1 MISRTLRRIAV
12 ALMPVVCS
20 IAGVAHAEPFLVSVE
35 GEAAKAVTNPQRDLF
50 GFGGGGALSLHY
62 PITPAVLIGVR
73 LQAGLLSNG
82 DPPSDKGLRDP
93 GAGTFEFAMLNLR
106 LRPFGGSTGVRRA
119 KGFFLDVGAGGGVT
133 GSLARPAFSAGL
145 GYGIPI
151 DPIVLAPTVRYLQVF
166 QPTTV
171 LASDDARLVLLGI
184 EITFGDALHEP
195 TVAAKQAA
203 KAPAPSDRDHDGID
217 DPHDKCP
224 DEPEDHDGFQDDD
237 GCPDPDND
245 GDGILDAKDKCPNQA
260 EDRDEFED
268 EDGCPEP
275 DNDHDGFADADDK
288 CPNEPETMN
297 GNQDFDGCPDEGLIV
312 LENDR
317 IVLEERVLFAFERA
331 RVMHEA
337 RPILRAIVKM
347 KEQHPEWVSLRI
359 EGHADARGDE
369 RYNQELSE
377 RRANHVMEELI
388 KLGIPASQIHAVGFG
403 ASRLRDKRDDEDAHQ
418 RNRRVEFVVEA
429 QRMTPAGATEGAAT
443 AKRDAAAEAAGTP
456 VEGPDT
462 DKPAEVA
469 PAVKHRAH
477 AKKQAPAAPA
487 ASPDAKPTEV
497 PKP

>member
-1 MISRTLRRIAV
+1 M
-12 ALMPVVCS
+12 
-20 IAGVAHAEPFLVSVE
+20 
-35 GEAAKAVTNPQRDLF
+35 AVTKPQSDLF
-50 GFGGGGALSLHY
+50 GIGGGGALALHY
-62 PITPAVLIGVR
+62 PITPAVLIGLR

-82 DPPSDKGLRDP
+82 DPPSDRGLRDP
-93 GAGTFEFAMLNLR
+93 GTGTFELAMLNFR

-145 GYGIPI
+145 GYGIAI
-151 DPIVLAPTVRYLQVF
+151 DPIVLAPTLRYLQVF

-171 LASDDARLVLLGI
+171 LASDDARVVLLGI
-184 EITFGDALHEP
+184 EITFGDELHEP
-195 TVAAKQAA
+195 VVAAKAAA
-203 KAPAPSDRDHDGID
+203 KPPAPSDRDHDGID

-224 DEPEDHDGFQDDD
+224 DQPEDHDGFQDED

-245 GDGILDAKDKCPNQA
+245 ADGILDAKDKCPNEA
-260 EDRDEFED
+260 EDRDQFED

-275 DNDHDGFADADDK
+275 DNDHDGFADADDQ

-297 GNQDFDGCPDEGLIV
+297 GNQDSDGCPDEGLFV

-337 RPILRAIVKM
+337 RPILRAIVKL

-359 EGHADARGDE
+359 EGHADARGDA

-388 KLGIPASQIHAVGFG
+388 KLGIPAAQIHAVGFG

-418 RNRRVEFVVEA
+418 RNRRVEFVIEA
-429 QRMTPAGATEGAAT
+429 QRMTPVGATEGVDT
-443 AKRDAAAEAAGTP
+443 AKRDAAAAAAGAP
-456 VEGPDT
+456 EEGPPSAAGDA
-462 DKPAEVA
+462 DKPAAEPTSA
-469 PAVKHRAH
+469 PKRRSKAKPH
-477 AKKQAPAAPA
+477 AAAAQAPAPE
-487 ASPDAKPTEV
+487 AKPTEA

>member
-20 IAGVAHAEPFLVSVE
+20 SAGIAHAEPILISVE
-35 GEAAKAVTNPQRDLF
+35 GQAAMAVTKPQSDLF
-50 GFGGGGALSLHY
+50 GIGGGGALALHY
-62 PITPAVLIGVR
+62 PLTPAVLIGLR

-93 GAGTFEFAMLNLR
+93 GSGTFELAMLNFR
-106 LRPFGGSTGVRRA
+106 LRPFGGRTGVRRA
-119 KGFFLDVGAGGGVT
+119 NGFFLDVGAGGGVT
-133 GSLARPAFSAGL
+133 GSLARAAFSAGL
-145 GYGIPI
+145 GYGIAI
-151 DPIVLAPTVRYLQVF
+151 DPIVLAPTLRYLQVL

-184 EITFGDALHEP
+184 EITFGDQLHEP
-195 TVAAKQAA
+195 AKPAAKPQ
-203 KAPAPSDRDHDGID
+203 APSDRDHDGID
-217 DPHDKCP
+217 DPHDQCP
-224 DEPEDHDGFQDDD
+224 DEPEDHDGFQDTD

-245 GDGILDAKDKCPNQA
+245 ADGILDANDKCPDEA

-275 DNDHDGFADADDK
+275 DNDHDGFADAVDQ

-297 GNQDFDGCPDEGLIV
+297 GNQDTDGCPDEGLFV
-312 LENDR
+312 LQKDR

-331 RVMHEA
+331 RVVHAA
-337 RPILRAIVKM
+337 RPILKAIVKL

-359 EGHADARGDE
+359 EGHADARGNA

-388 KLGIPASQIHAVGFG
+388 KLGIPAAQIHAVGFG

-429 QRMTPAGATEGAAT
+429 QRMTPVGAIEGEDT
-443 AKRDAAAEAAGTP
+443 AKRDAAAAAAGTP
-456 VEGPDT
+456 EEGPDA
-462 DKPAEVA
+462 DKA
-469 PAVKHRAH
+469 AVDATPPVKRRSH
-477 AKKQAPAAPA
+477 AKPQAAAAPTA
-487 ASPDAKPTEV
+487 TPEAQPTEA